1 MAKNIPVPNT
11 RTLNATKTIGT
22 QSIILNFAGFYG
34 PGRDLGKRS
43 WCHDLPGGSAEVANL
58 ALLNQ
63 LKAEKGAATGQ
74 QIYEQMRWLED
85 PRALPPARTRAGQ
98 RMVLIS
104 PCERLGPGPLE
115 DVRWHPHPLQRP
127 QQGFNNPAFVT
138 AIGLHGAGYDL
149 TGMTPI
155 GLLPVLFGTDGTI
168 AWAVADLNAR
178 YFVPS
183 SNRPPP
189 RFLCQT
195 WHERQ
200 RMHSSLGTCV

>member
-1 MAKNIPVPNT
+1 MGPS
-11 RTLNATKTIGT
+11 KTSDGIA
-22 QSIILNFAGFYG
+22 ILHNG
-34 PGRDLGKRS
+34 
-43 WCHDLPGGSAEVANL
+43 
-58 ALLNQ
+58 
-63 LKAEKGAATGQ
+63 
-74 QIYEQMRWLED
+74 
-85 PRALPPARTRAGQ
+85 
-98 RMVLIS
+98 
-104 PCERLGPGPLE
+104 
-115 DVRWHPHPLQRP
+115 P